1 MEASQKKY
9 TLESLVEL
17 IRKDPDLAFEEMLKM
32 TSEERS
38 YFLGAMPG
46 DDYSEILARAVLKN
60 LEDGVNNKVETP

>member
-1 MEASQKKY
+1 M
-9 TLESLVEL
+9 EL

-46 DDYSEILARAVLKN
+46 NDYSEMLARAVVKN
-60 LEDGVNNKVETP
+60 LEYSIKHKVETP